1 MLVLIALAYCKFMVT
16 NKEFE
21 IGYVIA
27 VKPRSV
33 HSYKSM
39 AKIKCRPIASNYY
52 APSPRVGST
61 KR

>member
-52 APSPRVGST
+52 APLLG
-61 KR
+61 